1 MELWIE
7 AIVKD
12 KKGRVTKR
20 LKRKAHSFVANF
32 IKCLAVML
40 AGGKEAITD
49 TGGTERYPFA
59 HQNNLKANAGS
70 GNASF
75 SIQVGTGTNAVSIN
89 DTALQTLIAHGTGT
103 GQLQYSA
110 VTFGATACDASKCE
124 CTITRD
130 FANGS
135 GGDITVNELG
145 LVLYM
150 YDGSGRY
157 FLVARDVVS
166 GGITVPNGQTLTVNY
181 KIRAT
186 A

>member
-7 AIVKD
+7 AFVKD
-12 KKGRVTKR
+12 KKGKVLKR
-20 LKRKAHSFVANF
+20 IKRKAHSFVGNF
-32 IKCLAVML
+32 IRCLAVQF
-40 AGGKEAITD
+40 ASGKEAITD
-49 TGGTERYPFA
+49 IGGNAVNPYA
-59 HQNNLKANAGS
+59 HQYSLKAGAGS
-70 GNASF
+70 GDDSLG
-75 SIQVGTGTNAVSIN
+75 IQAGTGTNAVSIN
-89 DTALQTLIAHGTGT
+89 DNALQTKIAHGTGS
-103 GQLQYSA
+103 GQLQYGA

-145 LVLYM
+145 LVLQM
-150 YDGSGRY
+150 YDNGNKNI
-157 FLVARDVVS
+157 LAARDVVS
-166 GGITVPNGQTLTVNY
+166 GGIAVANGQTLTVNY

>member
-7 AIVKD
+7 ALVKD
-12 KKGRVTKR
+12 KKGKVLKR
-20 LKRKAHSFVANF
+20 LERKAHSFVGNF
-32 IKCLAVML
+32 IRCLAVQFVS
-40 AGGKEAITD
+40 GKEAITD
-49 TGGTERYPFA
+49 VGGNAVNPYA
-59 HQNNLKANAGS
+59 NQYSLKAGAGS
-70 GNASF
+70 GNDDF
-75 SIQVGTGTNAVSIN
+75 GIQAGTGTNAVSIN
-89 DTALQTLIAHGTGT
+89 DTALQTKIAHGTGS
-103 GQLQYSA
+103 GQLQYGA

-145 LVLYM
+145 LVLQM
-150 YDGSGRY
+150 YDGGNKNI
-157 FLVARDVVS
+157 LVARDVVS
-166 GGITVPNGQTLTVNY
+166 GGIAVANGQTLTVNY

>member
-12 KKGRVTKR
+12 KKGKVLKR
-20 LKRKAHSFVANF
+20 IKRKAHSFVGNF
-32 IKCLAVML
+32 IRCLAVQF
-40 AGGKEAITD
+40 ASGKEAITD
-49 TGGTERYPFA
+49 VGGNAVNPYA
-59 HQNNLKANAGS
+59 SQYSLKAGAGS
-70 GNASF
+70 GDDSF
-75 SIQVGTGTNAVSIN
+75 GIQTGTGTNAVSIN
-89 DTALQTLIAHGTGT
+89 DNALQTKIAHGTGT
-103 GQLQYSA
+103 GQLQYGA

-145 LVLYM
+145 LVLQM
-150 YDGSGRY
+150 RDGTAKNI
-157 FLVARDVVS
+157 LVARDVVS
-166 GGITVPNGQTLTVNY
+166 GGIAVANGQTLTVNY

>member
-7 AIVKD
+7 ALVKD

-20 LKRKAHSFVANF
+20 INRKAHSFVGNF

-49 TGGTERYPFA
+49 TGGTERHPVA
-59 HQNNLKANAGS
+59 HSANLKANAGS
-70 GNASF
+70 GYTSF

-89 DTALQTLIAHGTGT
+89 DTALQTQIAHGTGT

-110 VTFGATACDASKCE
+110 VTFGATACDSSKCE

-135 GGDITVNELG
+135 GGDITVYELG
-145 LVLYM
+145 LVFQM
-150 YDGSGRY
+150 YDEGNKNI
-157 FLVARDVVS
+157 LVARDVVS

-186 A
+186 V

>member
-7 AIVKD
+7 ALVKD
-12 KKGRVTKR
+12 KKGKVLKRV
-20 LKRKAHSFVANF
+20 KRKAHSFVGNF
-32 IKCLAVML
+32 IRCLAVQF
-40 AGGKEAITD
+40 ASGKETITD
-49 TGGTERYPFA
+49 IGGNTVNPYAYSQSF
-59 HQNNLKANAGS
+59 KCNAGS
-70 GNASF
+70 GDNGLG
-75 SIQVGTGTNAVSIN
+75 IVVGTGTNAVSIS
-89 DTALQTLIAHGTGT
+89 DTALQTKIAHGTGS
-103 GQLQYSA
+103 GQLQYGA

-145 LVLYM
+145 LIIHM
-150 YDGSGRY
+150 YEGTVKGI
-157 FLVARDVVS
+157 LVARDVVS
-166 GGITVPNGQTLTVNY
+166 GGIAVANGQTLTVNY

>member
-32 IKCLAVML
+32 IKCLAVKF
-40 AGGKEAITD
+40 ASGIEAIVD
-49 TGGTERYPFA
+49 TGGTTQNVYRYNYDFA
-59 HQNNLKANAGS
+59 ANAGS
-70 GNASF
+70 GDTNF
-75 SIQVGTGTNAVSIN
+75 GILVGTGTNSVSIN
-89 DTALQTLIAHGTGT
+89 DTALQTQIAHGTGT
-103 GQLQYSA
+103 GQLQYGG
-110 VTFGATACDASKCE
+110 VTYGATACDTTKCE

-135 GGDITVNELG
+135 GGDITVYELG
-145 LVLYM
+145 LAWKM
-150 YDGSGRY
+150 YDGSNRY
-157 FLVARDVVS
+157 ILVARDVVS
-166 GGITVPNGQTLTVNY
+166 AGITVPNGQTLTVNY

>member
-7 AIVKD
+7 ALVKD
-12 KKGRVTKR
+12 KKGKVLKR
-20 LKRKAHSFVANF
+20 IKRKAHSFVGNF
-32 IKCLAVML
+32 IRCLAVQF
-40 AGGKEAITD
+40 ASGREAITD
-49 TGGTERYPFA
+49 VGGNAVNPYA
-59 HQNNLKANAGS
+59 HSISLKAGAAS
-70 GNASF
+70 GNDNFGVQA
-75 SIQVGTGTNAVSIN
+75 GTGTNAVSIN
-89 DTALQTLIAHGTGT
+89 DNALQSKIAHGTGS
-103 GQLQYSA
+103 GQLQYGG

-145 LVLYM
+145 LVLQM
-150 YDGSGRY
+150 HDGGNKNI
-157 FLVARDVVS
+157 LVARDVVS
-166 GGITVPNGQTLTVNY
+166 GGIAVANGQTLTVNY

>member
-7 AIVKD
+7 ALVKD
-12 KKGRVTKR
+12 KKGKVLKRV
-20 LKRKAHSFVANF
+20 KRKAHSFVGNF
-32 IKCLAVML
+32 IRCLAVQF
-40 AGGKEAITD
+40 ASGKEAITD
-49 TGGTERYPFA
+49 VGGNAVNPYAYYT
-59 HQNNLKANAGS
+59 NLKAGAGS
-70 GNASF
+70 GDDDF
-75 SIQVGTGTNAVSIN
+75 GIQVGTGTNAVSIN
-89 DTALQTLIAHGTGT
+89 DTALQTKIAHGTGT
-103 GQLQYSA
+103 GQLQYGA

-145 LVLYM
+145 LVLQM
-150 YDGSGRY
+150 YDTGSKNI
-157 FLVARDVVS
+157 FVARDVVS
-166 GGITVPNGQTLTVNY
+166 GGIAVANGQTLTVNY